1 MSNPRRRPANFP
13 FPFTLMVID
22 FVALLLLG
30 ISFAELF
37 PQHGLPLDLIPQP
50 LLWPVFIAS
59 IVVAAVCA
67 YLQLRIVFRHG
78 RGDMGDSL
86 PPR

>member
-13 FPFTLMVID
+13 FPFALMAVD

-50 LLWPVFIAS
+50 LLWPVFIGS
-59 IVVAAVCA
+59 LLVAAVCA
-67 YLQLRIVFRHG
+67 YLQLRIVFRPGH
-78 RGDMGDSL
+78 RDMGESL

>member
-1 MSNPRRRPANFP
+1 MSTPRRRPSNFP
-13 FPFTLMVID
+13 FPFALMAVD

-50 LLWPVFIAS
+50 LLWPVFIGS
-59 IVVAAVCA
+59 MVVAAACA

-78 RGDMGDSL
+78 PGDMGESL